1 VASVTG
7 DNGGNFWLR
16 ALGTHVVV
24 GGPIEVVVGPLSK
37 SVLAKLIGGAMV
49 VEAEL
54 RVGFEELGLLHLYSY
69 FN

>member
-1 VASVTG
+1 M
-7 DNGGNFWLR
+7 
-16 ALGTHVVV
+16 V

-54 RVGFEELGLLHLYSY
+54 RVGLKELRLLHLYSY